1 MRILFAGALLCS
13 LSLAGC
19 DALDTKEDLNLTD
32 EMMATRRYQMFDWGY
47 RVYEH
52 IPYGFTAIDGNLF
65 AAVSDE
71 AQYVTTFSS
80 TQRFNEGSWSAY
92 YNPDDCYTSYY
103 NGIYAAHDY
112 LDKSVDYR
120 YILGMHRDTLTSNG
134 LDSYRRD
141 IVDVQRLRAEAH
153 VLKAYYYFELA
164 KRYGGVPLID
174 RVYADQKEA
183 NLPRGTFDEVVGLIL
198 REIEGVRNELVVDW
212 RAGVKNSPPDLP
224 ALDSR
229 RSRAGSPAARRWPSS
244 RGCCSMPPARSS
256 IPRAKSP
263 SGLPLPLRPSK

>member
-103 NGIYAAHDY
+103 NGIYAAHD
-112 LDKSVDYR
+112 
-120 YILGMHRDTLTSNG
+120 
-134 LDSYRRD
+134 
-141 IVDVQRLRAEAH
+141 
-153 VLKAYYYFELA
+153 
-164 KRYGGVPLID
+164 
-174 RVYADQKEA
+174 
-183 NLPRGTFDEVVGLIL
+183 
-198 REIEGVRNELVVDW
+198 
-212 RAGVKNSPPDLP
+212 
-224 ALDSR
+224 
-229 RSRAGSPAARRWPSS
+229 
-244 RGCCSMPPARSS
+244 
-256 IPRAKSP
+256 
-263 SGLPLPLRPSK
+263 

>member
-80 TQRFNEGSWSAY
+80 TKLHFLIWKINWIQLINRPYFVRLLCLSLIIW
-92 YNPDDCYTSYY
+92 
-103 NGIYAAHDY
+103 H
-112 LDKSVDYR
+112 
-120 YILGMHRDTLTSNG
+120 
-134 LDSYRRD
+134 
-141 IVDVQRLRAEAH
+141 IV
-153 VLKAYYYFELA
+153 
-164 KRYGGVPLID
+164 
-174 RVYADQKEA
+174 
-183 NLPRGTFDEVVGLIL
+183 
-198 REIEGVRNELVVDW
+198 
-212 RAGVKNSPPDLP
+212 
-224 ALDSR
+224 
-229 RSRAGSPAARRWPSS
+229 
-244 RGCCSMPPARSS
+244 
-256 IPRAKSP
+256 
-263 SGLPLPLRPSK
+263 

>member
-1 MRILFAGALLCS
+1 MKILFAGALLCS

-164 KRYGGVPLID
+164 KLL
-174 RVYADQKEA
+174 QKSEM
-183 NLPRGTFDEVVGLIL
+183 RKDIV
-198 REIEGVRNELVVDW
+198 IELSYKGF
-212 RAGVKNSPPDLP
+212 G
-224 ALDSR
+224 
-229 RSRAGSPAARRWPSS
+229 
-244 RGCCSMPPARSS
+244 
-256 IPRAKSP
+256 
-263 SGLPLPLRPSK
+263 